1 MTEVASGVHRL
12 GDRLVNFYLVADGER
27 LALVDTGCAGHWEQI
42 PALVSSLGRSLADIE
57 AVVLT
62 HAHTDHIG
70 CAERARKEA
79 GAPVLVHSA
88 DRPMATTGKLPK
100 REGSLVPYLR
110 HGEAWKLI
118 LHLARLGALS
128 IKKVAE
134 VTTFEDGAELD
145 VPGRPRV
152 LHAPGHSPGSCLLV
166 LPDRGVVFV
175 GDVIN
180 LRNPLTGKEGPQLPP
195 RAFNSG
201 EDDAIRSLDT
211 LESVDAETVL
221 AGHGEPW
228 TGGAA
233 AAAKVARGR
242 GPT

>member
-12 GDRLVNFYLVADGER
+12 GDRYVNFYLVADGER
-27 LALVDTGCAGHWEQI
+27 LTLIDAGCAGHWDQI
-42 PALVSSLGRSLADIE
+42 PAFVSSLGRSLGDIE

-70 CAERARKEA
+70 CAERARTEA

-88 DRPMATTGKLPK
+88 DEPMATTGKLPK
-100 REGSLVPYLR
+100 REGSLLPYLR
-110 HGEAWKLI
+110 HGEAWRLI
-118 LHLARLGALS
+118 WHLGRLGAIS
-128 IKKVAE
+128 IKKVAH
-134 VTTFEDGAELD
+134 VTTYEHGAELD

-152 LHAPGHSPGSCLLV
+152 LHAPGHSPGSSLLV
-166 LPDRGVVFV
+166 LGDRGVVFA

-195 RAFNSG
+195 RAFNSS
-201 EDDAIRSLDT
+201 EADAIRSLDV
-211 LESVDAETVL
+211 LESVDAGIVL

-228 TGGAA
+228 TGGAKA
-233 AAAKVARGR
+233 AATVARGR